1 MYSVEDIL
9 AMLNKGE
16 DPEKIA
22 QTFADSLNQAIDQKK
37 KAEEEAKKKAQAE
50 AEAKKLQEAQKR
62 AWLQDILD
70 EMYDWFCECYPD
82 YGFQEALKAEEVM
95 PMLDETMESVKALNK
110 LFEKV
115 PVEKKNKKSV
125 SADQAIADFLKM
137 FDL

>member
-37 KAEEEAKKKAQAE
+37 KAEEEAKKKAE
-50 AEAKKLQEAQKR
+50 AEKKLYEEEKKE
-62 AWLQDILD
+62 WLQDILD
-70 EMYDWFCECYPD
+70 EMYEWFCEYYPSF
-82 YGFQEALKAEEVM
+82 GLQEAIKAEEVM
-95 PMLDETMESVKALNK
+95 PMLDETMESVKVLNK
-110 LFEKV
+110 LFEKA

-125 SADQAIADFLKM
+125 FADQAIADFLKT